1 MLYKKIDYLICYLNN
16 YSKFFLFLQY
26 QFMVAFFSY
35 FKYNYNDRE
44 VIFMNIKINQEV
56 QLALKENRPVVALES
71 TIISHG
77 MPYPENVET
86 ALNCEKIIRSFGA
99 VPATIAII
107 NGVPT
112 VGLTAEEID
121 FLGKNGKEAF
131 KTSTRDIPYI
141 VSKKYTGATTVS
153 ATSSIAAMAGIK
165 VFATGGIGGVHRGAT
180 ETFDISADLEELA
193 ETNIAVVCAGAKS
206 ILDLGLTLEYL
217 ETKRIEVIGYQT
229 DALPA
234 FYTRTSPFKVNHR
247 LDTPL
252 EIASLLKT
260 KWDLRLHG
268 GVLITNPIP
277 EQFSMNEEIINKAIN
292 EALEEM
298 NKLGITGNKT
308 TPYLLAKIKDITSGN
323 SLASNI
329 ELVYNNCRLASQIAI
344 EYCKQC

>member
-1 MLYKKIDYLICYLNN
+1 MCYHIIT
-16 YSKFFLFLQY
+16 
-26 QFMVAFFSY
+26 
-35 FKYNYNDRE
+35 E
-44 VIFMNIKINQEV
+44 
-56 QLALKENRPVVALES
+56 KE
-71 TIISHG
+71 
-77 MPYPENVET
+77 
-86 ALNCEKIIRSFGA
+86 GA

-121 FLGKNGKEAF
+121 FLGKNGQTAY

-141 VSKKYTGATTVS
+141 VSKKLTGATTVS

-217 ETKRIEVIGYQT
+217 ETKRIDVIGYQT
-229 DALPA
+229 DSLPA
-234 FYTRTSPFKVNHR
+234 FYTRTSEFKVNHR
-247 LDTPL
+247 LDTPE
-252 EIASLLKT
+252 EIAALLKT
-260 KWDLRLHG
+260 KWELKIHG

-277 EQFSMNEEIINKAIN
+277 VEFSMDEKVINKAIS

-329 ELVYNNCRLASQIAI
+329 ELVYNNCRLAAQIAA
-344 EYCKQC
+344 EYCK

>member
-1 MLYKKIDYLICYLNN
+1 MK
-16 YSKFFLFLQY
+16 
-26 QFMVAFFSY
+26 
-35 FKYNYNDRE
+35 
-44 VIFMNIKINQEV
+44 IKINQEV
-56 QLALKENRPVVALES
+56 QNALLENRPVVALES

-86 ALNCEKIIRSFGA
+86 ALNCEKIIRSYGV

-107 NGVPT
+107 DGVPT
-112 VGLTAEEID
+112 IGLTEAEID
-121 FLGKNGKEAF
+121 YLGKNGQTAY

-141 VSKKYTGATTVS
+141 VSKKLTGATTVS

-193 ETNIAVVCAGAKS
+193 ETNIAVICAGAKS

-217 ETKRIEVIGYQT
+217 ETKRIDVIGYQT
-229 DALPA
+229 DSLPA
-234 FYTRTSPFKVNHR
+234 FYTRTSEFKVNHR
-247 LDTPL
+247 LNTPE
-252 EIASLLKT
+252 EIAALLKT
-260 KWDLRLHG
+260 KWELKLHG

-277 EQFSMNEEIINKAIN
+277 LEFSMDEKVINKAIS

-329 ELVYNNCRLASQIAI
+329 ELVYNNCRLAAQIAT
-344 EYCKQC
+344 EYCKK

>member
-1 MLYKKIDYLICYLNN
+1 MK
-16 YSKFFLFLQY
+16 
-26 QFMVAFFSY
+26 
-35 FKYNYNDRE
+35 
-44 VIFMNIKINQEV
+44 IKINQEV
-56 QLALKENRPVVALES
+56 QNALLENRPVVALES

-86 ALNCEKIIRSFGA
+86 ALNCEKIIRSYGV

-107 NGVPT
+107 DGVPT
-112 VGLTAEEID
+112 IGLTEAEID
-121 FLGKNGKEAF
+121 YLGKNGQTAY

-141 VSKKYTGATTVS
+141 VSKKLTGATTVS

-193 ETNIAVVCAGAKS
+193 ETDIAVICAGAKS

-217 ETKRIEVIGYQT
+217 ETKRIDVIGYQT
-229 DALPA
+229 DSLPA
-234 FYTRTSPFKVNHR
+234 FYTRTSEFKVNHR
-247 LDTPL
+247 LNTPE
-252 EIASLLKT
+252 EIAALLKT
-260 KWDLRLHG
+260 KWELKLHG

-277 EQFSMNEEIINKAIN
+277 VEFSMDEKVINKAIS

-329 ELVYNNCRLASQIAI
+329 ELVYNNCRLAAQIAT
-344 EYCKQC
+344 EYCKK